1 MMKKNLV
8 YFISIVVIL
17 SYSKYNSIKQTDEI
31 IRLKNVVAE
40 LKYMLDKSNI
50 NFQSRFEEINN
61 ESRIIQK

>member
-1 MMKKNLV
+1 MKKNIV
-8 YFISIVVIL
+8 FFISIIVIL
-17 SYSKYNSIKQTDEI
+17 GYSKYSSIKQTDEI

-61 ESRIIQK
+61 